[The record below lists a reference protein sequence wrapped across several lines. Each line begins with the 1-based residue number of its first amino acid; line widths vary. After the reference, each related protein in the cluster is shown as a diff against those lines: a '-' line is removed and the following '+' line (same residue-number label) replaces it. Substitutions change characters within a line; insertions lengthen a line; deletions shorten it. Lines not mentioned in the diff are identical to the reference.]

1 MIARLESQADGWR
14 HYRVHSGLYGYT
26 ASESLTERRFLIWSR
41 GDGRRIDPAGDDG
54 RAIVLACQQALK
66 AQVAA

>member
-1 MIARLESQADGWR
+1 MTARLESQADGWR

-26 ASESLTERRFLIWSR
+26 ASESLSDRRFLIWSR
-41 GDGRRIDPAGDDG
+41 GDGRRIDPSCDDG
-54 RAIVLACQQALK
+54 RAIVLACHAALK

>member
-1 MIARLESQADGWR
+1 MTARLESQADGWR

-26 ASESLTERRFLIWSR
+26 ASESLTDRRFLIWSR
-41 GDGRRIDPAGDDG
+41 GDGRRIDPAGATG
-54 RAIVLACQQALK
+54 RAVVLACYEALK